1 MEKKPSSPLVRIWK
15 WLDNYWYHYKTPT
28 LIFGFL
34 AITILICVAQMITK
48 TEADAYVLYAGP
60 EEFTPNE
67 VREIQNAFQ
76 LVMENDANGDG
87 QKQTEIIN
95 LLLMTDEQIAQA
107 QENAAAEGLVL
118 VYNSQTIKEN
128 QNKFTS
134 HLLSGEASIL
144 LLDPSW
150 YDSIKKNGGF
160 ARLADVLGSQPEF
173 ALDDYTVRL
182 KDTLF
187 GQYFTAFDSYPDDT
201 LLCLR
206 IQSTV
211 SSFKSLNKQDVWYEN
226 QVKLFRSLFA
236 FDLVPET
243 TAPEETLPEPAET
256 LPEPAETVQ

>member
-1 MEKKPSSPLVRIWK
+1 MKNDTSSPFGRIWK

-34 AITILICVAQMITK
+34 AITVIICATQMITK

-67 VREIQNAFQ
+67 VREIQNSFQ
-76 LVMENDANGDG
+76 LVMNNDANGDG
-87 QKQTEIIN
+87 KKQCEIIN

-118 VYNSQTIKEN
+118 VYNPQTIKEN

-150 YDSIKKNGGF
+150 YNNIKDNGGF
-160 ARLADVLGSQPEF
+160 ARLSDVLGYVPEG
-173 ALDDYTVRL
+173 ALDDYAIRL

-187 GQYFTAFDSYPDDT
+187 GQYFSSFNSYPDDT

-206 IQSTV
+206 VQSTV
-211 SSFKSLNKQDVWYEN
+211 SSFKSLSKQDAWYEN
-226 QVKLFRSLFA
+226 QVKMFKTLFA

-243 TAPEETLPEPAET
+243 TAPEETIPEPAET
-256 LPEPAETVQ
+256 MAEQ